1 VTRKVASVSGDA
13 RSALD
18 ACRSALDRAV
28 QQKKRIVTMRDIS
41 VVLRD
46 LFGSRTVK
54 SIREMPKKAQILL
67 CVCTDK
73 EPSTLKQLRRKYN
86 AAIRKLRK
94 EPDSDDDVRGLL
106 MRLEEAGLIRISN
119 RRQVKYVERVVPR
132 NDMDVSVEGDSF
144 LNVLLNTT
152 N

>member
-1 VTRKVASVSGDA
+1 VCVQTRNPQH
-13 RSALD
+13 
-18 ACRSALDRAV
+18 C
-28 QQKKRIVTMRDIS
+28 
-41 VVLRD
+41 
-46 LFGSRTVK
+46 
-54 SIREMPKKAQILL
+54 
-67 CVCTDK
+67 
-73 EPSTLKQLRRKYN
+73 KYN

-152 N
+152 H